1 MGCAVSILGFKS
13 PDAKLLQQRHPVAA
27 NPRLV
32 TPPLSGSRPAT
43 DGVQHGVAPA
53 NLGLRIDP
61 TLPSRNDVGIAETP
75 VGKQALDYKF
85 YCPLCMMFFR
95 SVLELQCCK
104 QTVCS
109 FCFAEYLQQ
118 RGGIV
123 PRDNSGRSLTSAA
136 GARGGK
142 VVLPRAIA
150 CPQCAV
156 VSKGAPQELRLL
168 EGADEPRVS
177 YVESPQTR
185 AQLNRVASDRSS
197 SGIIHTSPLKVG
209 DDFQRW
215 RGRCSRL
222 HPWSR
227 SQHWHRRRQQLREHP
242 LLPLPLPQHP
252 LQPHPCRPPQ
262 PLPHP
267 SPLPPLPRPPP
278 PRLLQTHH
286 QGQWSTQVNR
296 FRQPV
301 DRFMTRRSLEGA
313 ADQLAGGIV
322 PARCVRVHAGGWFRH
337 LSTERYVAAR

>member
-197 SGIIHTSPLKVG
+197 SGIMHTSPLKVG
-209 DDFQRW
+209 DDFSAMARKMLPFA
-215 RGRCSRL
+215 SM
-222 HPWSR
+222 
-227 SQHWHRRRQQLREHP
+227 E
-242 LLPLPLPQHP
+242 PLPALAPAP
-252 LQPHPCRPPQ
+252 AAAKGAPAPAPPA
-262 PLPHP
+262 PTA
-267 SPLPPLPRPPP
+267 SA
-278 PRLLQTHH
+278 
-286 QGQWSTQVNR
+286 STA
-296 FRQPV
+296 
-301 DRFMTRRSLEGA
+301 S
-313 ADQLAGGIV
+313 V
-322 PARCVRVHAGGWFRH
+322 PAAPAP
-337 LSTERYVAAR
+337 AAPKPAAAAPAPTPAPTTANAPPGAVVDPGE